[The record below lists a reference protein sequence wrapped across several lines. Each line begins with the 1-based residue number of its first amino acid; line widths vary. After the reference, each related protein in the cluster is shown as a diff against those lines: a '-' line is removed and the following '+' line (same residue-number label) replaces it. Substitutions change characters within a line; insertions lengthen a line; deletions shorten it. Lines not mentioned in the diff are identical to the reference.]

1 MLKVPILHFPGGRDD
16 ESNVATAHGAAV
28 EGAQE
33 YELDNEEGLQG
44 GSVVS
49 ETGPFTIIKF
59 IQNGHFVEC
68 ASGSNITVASDGG
81 EDGSG
86 EEGDARAHRQE
97 NGAHEKL
104 GRDAWDKDANKH
116 ANGQDKHGQVHVGVK
131 GEDSAPA
138 GAFVRHIK
146 LTSDKG
152 GS

>member
-1 MLKVPILHFPGGRDD
+1 MFKVPIRDFRSGSD
-16 ESNVATAHGAAV
+16 ENSKVATAHGAAV

-49 ETGPFTIIKF
+49 KSDAFSVSIAGRNGP
-59 IQNGHFVEC
+59 FVEC

-86 EEGDARAHRQE
+86 EEGDSRAHRQE

-116 ANGQDKHGQVHVGVK
+116 ANAQDKHRQVHVGVK
-131 GEDSAPA
+131 GEDSAPT
-138 GAFVRHIK
+138 GAFGHIF

-152 GS
+152 DC